1 MTGLFNC
8 KLKEKRI
15 PTEWD
20 TSIIVNSFKQ
30 KGSYRGLKLL
40 GHMVKIFERI
50 IGQEIRKVVH
60 ISDMQFGFMPEKGTL
75 DTIFIARQLQEKY
88 LGEKKNLY
96 FAFVDLEKAFDR
108 VPRDVV
114 RWVMRKLNIDEW
126 LIETAIA
133 MYELSNSAVRVNT
146 VDSKFIVKVEV
157 RQGSVLI
164 PLLFIMVLE
173 ALSKEFRNSLP
184 WELLYTDDLVII
196 SNNLKELEGKY
207 LAWKNYGK

>member
-20 TSIIVNSFKQ
+20 ISIIVNSFKQ
-30 KGSYRGLKLL
+30 KGSYRGQKLL

-88 LGEKKNLY
+88 LGKKKNLY
-96 FAFVDLEKAFDR
+96 FTFVDLEKAFDR

-133 MYELSNSAVRVNT
+133 MYELSNSTVRVNT

-157 RQGSVLI
+157 RQGSVPI

-173 ALSKEFRNSLP
+173 ALSKEFKKWSTMRVA
-184 WELLYTDDLVII
+184 LYR
-196 SNNLKELEGKY
+196 
-207 LAWKNYGK
+207 